1 MAQLPLVLVSH
12 GRLLFA
18 TCWEW
23 RSSSTFTT
31 GVDVSYGFP
40 EEFVLEV
47 LGILSFF
54 FEKEWWV
61 HFSTDISWLMF
72 LRTRTYPKC
81 YLHTPGEWIY
91 MIHLTT
97 LPSWNTQFVC
107 FSVAFTICR
116 RNPWA
121 PGGKST
127 TSRWWQLIF
136 FFHVHPYLGKISNLT
151 HIFQMGWNHQ
161 PDMFFDPLYRLE
173 KKKQVVPPYRKPTG
187 CHLDSTTLDERVK
200 PRAVSEAVV
209 ARQVYKG
216 YHTTSKDRT
225 SPRWGFAELKMI
237 RMIGWKN
244 PTVTWRCIIEVSLI
258 KGLWFFHSHCLVFPG
273 L

>member
-136 FFHVHPYLGKISNLT
+136 FFMFTPIWGRFPIWLIFFRWVETTNQTCFLIPCTDWRKKNKSYHPTEN
-151 HIFQMGWNHQ
+151 
-161 PDMFFDPLYRLE
+161 
-173 KKKQVVPPYRKPTG
+173 PPGATWTPPPWTNEWSREP
-187 CHLDSTTLDERVK
+187 SVK
-200 PRAVSEAVV
+200 PS
-209 ARQVYKG
+209 
-216 YHTTSKDRT
+216 
-225 SPRWGFAELKMI
+225 
-237 RMIGWKN
+237 
-244 PTVTWRCIIEVSLI
+244 
-258 KGLWFFHSHCLVFPG
+258 
-273 L
+273 